1 MWIHD
6 ADAHVY
12 RIEVETEVEVD
23 AHGAT
28 GTLSKFLHGQVI
40 TQSFQLQ

>member
-23 AHGAT
+23 AHGAICVNSYMDMD
-28 GTLSKFLHGQVI
+28 TL
-40 TQSFQLQ
+40 